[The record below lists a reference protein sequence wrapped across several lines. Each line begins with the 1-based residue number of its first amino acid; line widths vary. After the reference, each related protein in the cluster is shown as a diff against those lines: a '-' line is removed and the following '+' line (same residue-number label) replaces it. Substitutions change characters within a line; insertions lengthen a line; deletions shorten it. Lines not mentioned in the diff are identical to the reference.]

1 LYKVEEGE
9 LYYNDKSL
17 GSADEIYVDGRQDIA
32 GYVKKSNRKGFT
44 VAKLVEGDYV
54 FVTSGGH
61 TVGIEEK
68 KAHDLCNSLRSR
80 RLQRQLR
87 RLEGS
92 VSIPILGLRFTDK
105 GRSKAQFSPDWWQLN
120 KLNLIVELLKWD
132 LRGSTILIPAGEGQV
147 LSTLKRI
154 KNIMQP
160 GHHLLSIIAG
170 DDYKRVQDSSPFRK
184 LVRRLIDGV
193 GPTAAVKL
201 ENYYEGNVRALL
213 DDNEDGWKEAGLHI
227 GQRKTLGELLHAN

>member
-1 LYKVEEGE
+1 MYRVEKGE

-17 GSADEIYVDGRQDIA
+17 GSADDIYVDGRQDTA
-32 GYVKKSNRKGFT
+32 GYVKESNRKGFT
-44 VAKLVEGDYV
+44 VAKLTEGDYV
-54 FVTSGGH
+54 FVTPANH
-61 TVGIEEK
+61 IVGIEEK

-120 KLNLIVELLKWD
+120 NLNLIVELLKWD
-132 LRGSTILIPAGEGQV
+132 LRGSMVLLPASESQV
-147 LSTLKRI
+147 LATLKRI
-154 KNIMQP
+154 RNILQP

-170 DDYKRVQDSSPFRK
+170 DDFKRVQDSSPFRK

-201 ENYYEGNVRALL
+201 EDYYEGSVRALL
-213 DDNEDGWKEAGLHI
+213 DDNEDGWKEAGLHV

>member
-1 LYKVEEGE
+1 MYRVEGGE

-17 GSADEIYVDGRQDIA
+17 GSADDIYVDGRQDIA
-32 GYVKKSNRKGFT
+32 GYIKESSRKGFT
-44 VAKLVEGDYV
+44 VAKLTEGDYV
-54 FVTSGGH
+54 FVTPANH
-61 TVGIEEK
+61 IVGIEEK

-87 RLEGS
+87 RLES
-92 VSIPILGLRFTDK
+92 TVSIPILGLRFTDK

-120 KLNLIVELLKWD
+120 NLNLIVELLKWD
-132 LRGSTILIPAGEGQV
+132 LRGCMVLLPASESQV

-154 KNIMQP
+154 KNILQP

-170 DDYKRVQDSSPFRK
+170 DDFKRVQDSSPFRK

-193 GPTAAVKL
+193 GPTASVKL
-201 ENYYEGNVRALL
+201 EDYYEGSVRALL
-213 DDNEDGWKEAGLHI
+213 DDNEDGWKEAGLHV
-227 GQRKTLGELLHAN
+227 GQRKTLGELLNAN

>member
-1 LYKVEEGE
+1 MYKVEGGE
-9 LYYNDKSL
+9 LYYNEKSL
-17 GSADEIYVDGRQDIA
+17 GSADDIYVDGRQDIA
-32 GYVKKSNRKGFT
+32 GYIKKSNRKGFT

-54 FVTSGGH
+54 FVTSEGH

-87 RLEGS
+87 RLEGA
-92 VSIPILGLRFTDK
+92 VSIPVLGLRFTDK

-120 KLNLIVELLKWD
+120 NLNLIVELLKWD

-201 ENYYEGNVRALL
+201 ESYYEGSVRSLL
-213 DDNEDGWKEAGLHI
+213 DDNEDGWKEAGLHV

>member
-1 LYKVEEGE
+1 MYRVEKGE

-17 GSADEIYVDGRQDIA
+17 GSADDIYVDGRQDTA
-32 GYVKKSNRKGFT
+32 GYVKESNRKGFT
-44 VAKLVEGDYV
+44 VAKLTEGDYV
-54 FVTSGGH
+54 FVTPANH
-61 TVGIEEK
+61 IVGIEEK

-120 KLNLIVELLKWD
+120 NLNLIVELLKWD
-132 LRGSTILIPAGEGQV
+132 LRGSMVLLPASESQV
-147 LSTLKRI
+147 LATLKRI
-154 KNIMQP
+154 RNILQP

-170 DDYKRVQDSSPFRK
+170 DDFKRVQDSSPFRK

-201 ENYYEGNVRALL
+201 EDYYEGSVRALL
-213 DDNEDGWKEAGLHI
+213 DDNEDGWKEAGLHV
-227 GQRKTLGELLHAN
+227 GQRKTLGELLNAN

>member
-1 LYKVEEGE
+1 MYKVEGGE

-17 GSADEIYVDGRQDIA
+17 GSADDIYVDGRQDVA
-32 GYVKKSNRKGFT
+32 GYVKKSNRKGFS

-54 FVTSGGH
+54 FVTSEGH
-61 TVGIEEK
+61 VVGIEEK

-120 KLNLIVELLKWD
+120 NLNLIVELLKWD

-154 KNIMQP
+154 KNILHP

-201 ENYYEGNVRALL
+201 ESYYEGSVRSLL
-213 DDNEDGWKEAGLHI
+213 DDNEDGWKEAGLHV

>member
-1 LYKVEEGE
+1 MYRVEKGE

-17 GSADEIYVDGRQDIA
+17 GSADDIYVDGRQDIA
-32 GYVKKSNRKGFT
+32 GYIKKSSRKGFT
-44 VAKLVEGDYV
+44 VAKLTEGDYV
-54 FVTSGGH
+54 FVTPANH
-61 TVGIEEK
+61 IVGIEEK

-120 KLNLIVELLKWD
+120 NLNLIVELLKWD
-132 LRGSTILIPAGEGQV
+132 LRGSTVLLPASESQV

-154 KNIMQP
+154 RNILQP

-201 ENYYEGNVRALL
+201 EDYYEGSVRALL
-213 DDNEDGWKEAGLHI
+213 DDNEDGWKEAGLHV

>member
-1 LYKVEEGE
+1 MYTVEEKE
-9 LYYNDKSL
+9 LLYDGKSL
-17 GSADEIYVDGRQDIA
+17 GSVDDIYVDGRQDIA
-32 GYVKKSNRKGFT
+32 GYIKKSNKKGFT
-44 VAKLVEGDYV
+44 VAKLTEGDYV
-54 FVTSGGH
+54 FVTAGGH

-92 VSIPILGLRFTDK
+92 VSIPVLGLRFTDK
-105 GRSKAQFSPDWWQLN
+105 GRSKSQFSPDWWQLN
-120 KLNLIVELLKWD
+120 NLNLIVELLKWD
-132 LRGSTILIPAGEGQV
+132 LRGNTILIPAGEGQV

-201 ENYYEGNVRALL
+201 ESYYEGNVRSLL

>member
-1 LYKVEEGE
+1 LYKVEGGE
-9 LYYNDKSL
+9 LYYNEKSL
-17 GSADEIYVDGRQDIA
+17 GSADDIYVDGRQDIA
-32 GYVKKSNRKGFT
+32 GYIKKSNRKGFT

-54 FVTSGGH
+54 FVTSEGH

-87 RLEGS
+87 RLEGA
-92 VSIPILGLRFTDK
+92 VSIPVLGLRFTDK

-120 KLNLIVELLKWD
+120 NLNLIVELLKWD

-201 ENYYEGNVRALL
+201 ESYYEGNVRSLL

>member
-1 LYKVEEGE
+1 MYRVEKGE

-17 GSADEIYVDGRQDIA
+17 GSADDIYVDGRQDIA
-32 GYVKKSNRKGFT
+32 GYIKKSSRKGFT
-44 VAKLVEGDYV
+44 VAKLTEGDYV
-54 FVTSGGH
+54 FVTPANH
-61 TVGIEEK
+61 IVGIEEK

-92 VSIPILGLRFTDK
+92 VSIPVLGLRFTDK

-120 KLNLIVELLKWD
+120 NLNLIVELLKWD
-132 LRGSTILIPAGEGQV
+132 LRGSTVLLPASESQV

-154 KNIMQP
+154 RNILQP

-201 ENYYEGNVRALL
+201 EDYYEGSVRALL
-213 DDNEDGWKEAGLHI
+213 DDNEDGWKEAGLHV

>member
-1 LYKVEEGE
+1 LYTVEKEE
-9 LYYNDKSL
+9 LLYDGKSL
-17 GSADEIYVDGRQDIA
+17 GSADDIYVDGRQDIA
-32 GYVKKSNRKGFT
+32 GYIKKSNKKGFT
-44 VAKLVEGDYV
+44 VAKLKEGDYV

-87 RLEGS
+87 RLEGA

-120 KLNLIVELLKWD
+120 NLNLIVELLKWD
-132 LRGSTILIPAGEGQV
+132 LRGNTILIPATEQQV

-154 KNIMQP
+154 KNVMQP

-193 GPTAAVKL
+193 GPTASVKL
-201 ENYYEGNVRALL
+201 EEYYSGNVRALL
-213 DDNEDGWKEAGLHI
+213 EDDEEGWKDAGLHK
-227 GQRKTLGELLHAN
+227 GQRKTLGELLNAN

>member
-1 LYKVEEGE
+1 MYKVEGGE
-9 LYYNDKSL
+9 LYYNEKSL
-17 GSADEIYVDGRQDIA
+17 GSADDIYVDGRQDIA
-32 GYVKKSNRKGFT
+32 GYIKKSNRKGFT

-54 FVTSGGH
+54 FVTSEGH

-87 RLEGS
+87 RLEGA
-92 VSIPILGLRFTDK
+92 VSIPVLGLRFTDK

-120 KLNLIVELLKWD
+120 NLNLIVELLKWD

-201 ENYYEGNVRALL
+201 ESYYEGNVRSLL

>member
-1 LYKVEEGE
+1 LYTVEKEE
-9 LYYNDKSL
+9 LLYDGKSL
-17 GSADEIYVDGRQDIA
+17 GSKDEIYVDGRQDVA
-32 GYVKKSNRKGFT
+32 GYIRKSSKKGFT
-44 VAKLVEGDYV
+44 VAKLKEGDYV
-54 FVTSGGH
+54 FVTNGGH

-87 RLEGS
+87 RLEGA

-120 KLNLIVELLKWD
+120 NLNLIVELLKWD
-132 LRGSTILIPAGEGQV
+132 LRGNTILIPAADQQV

-154 KNIMQP
+154 KNVMQP

-170 DDYKRVQDSSPFRK
+170 DDYKRIQDSSPFRK

-193 GPTAAVKL
+193 GPTASVKL
-201 ENYYEGNVRALL
+201 EEYYEGDVRALL
-213 DDNEDGWKEAGLHI
+213 EDNEDGWKEAGLHV
-227 GQRKTLGELLHAN
+227 GQRKTLGELLNAD

>member
-1 LYKVEEGE
+1 MYTVEEKE
-9 LYYNDKSL
+9 LLYNGKSL
-17 GSADEIYVDGRQDIA
+17 GSADDIYVDGRQDIA
-32 GYVKKSNRKGFT
+32 GYIKKSNKKGFT
-44 VAKLVEGDYV
+44 VAKLTEGDYV
-54 FVTSGGH
+54 FVTAGGH

-87 RLEGS
+87 RLEGA

-120 KLNLIVELLKWD
+120 NLNLIVELLKWD
-132 LRGSTILIPAGEGQV
+132 LRGNTILIPAADQQV

-154 KNIMQP
+154 KNVMQP

-170 DDYKRVQDSSPFRK
+170 DDYKRIQDSSPFRK

-193 GPTAAVKL
+193 GPTASIKL
-201 ENYYEGNVRALL
+201 EEYYEGDVRALL
-213 DDNEDGWKEAGLHI
+213 EDNEEGWKEAGLHV
-227 GQRKTLGELLHAN
+227 GQRKTLGELLNAN

>member
-1 LYKVEEGE
+1 MYTVEKEELLYDG
-9 LYYNDKSL
+9 KSL
-17 GSADEIYVDGRQDIA
+17 GSKDEIYVDGRQDVA
-32 GYVKKSNRKGFT
+32 GYVKKSNKKGFT
-44 VAKLVEGDYV
+44 VAKLTEGDYV
-54 FVTSGGH
+54 FVTAGGLG
-61 TVGIEEK
+61 VGIEEK

-87 RLEGS
+87 RLEGA

-120 KLNLIVELLKWD
+120 NLNLIVELLKWD
-132 LRGSTILIPAGEGQV
+132 LRGNTILIPASDQQV

-154 KNIMQP
+154 RNVMQP

-170 DDYKRVQDSSPFRK
+170 DDYKRIQDSSPFRK

-193 GPTAAVKL
+193 GPTASVKL
-201 ENYYEGNVRALL
+201 EEYYEGDVRALL
-213 DDNEDGWKEAGLHI
+213 EDNEDGWKEAGLHV
-227 GQRKTLGELLHAN
+227 GQRKTLGELLNAD

>member
-1 LYKVEEGE
+1 MYKVEEGE
-9 LYYNDKSL
+9 LYYNEKSL
-17 GSADEIYVDGRQDIA
+17 GSADDIYVDGRQDIA
-32 GYVKKSNRKGFT
+32 GYIKKSNRKGFT

-54 FVTSGGH
+54 FVTSEGH

-87 RLEGS
+87 RLEGA
-92 VSIPILGLRFTDK
+92 VSIPVLGLRFTDK

-120 KLNLIVELLKWD
+120 NLNLIVELLKWD

-201 ENYYEGNVRALL
+201 ESYYEGNVRSLL

>member
-1 LYKVEEGE
+1 MYTVEEKE
-9 LYYNDKSL
+9 LLYNGKSL
-17 GSADEIYVDGRQDIA
+17 GSADDIYVDGRQDIA
-32 GYVKKSNRKGFT
+32 GYIKKSNKKGFT
-44 VAKLVEGDYV
+44 VAKLTEGDYV
-54 FVTSGGH
+54 FVTAGGH

-87 RLEGS
+87 RLEGA

-120 KLNLIVELLKWD
+120 NLNLIVELLKWD
-132 LRGSTILIPAGEGQV
+132 LRGSTVLIPAGEGQV

-201 ENYYEGNVRALL
+201 ESYYEGSVRALL
-213 DDNEDGWKEAGLHI
+213 DDNEDGWKEAGLHV

>member
-1 LYKVEEGE
+1 LYTVEEKE
-9 LYYNDKSL
+9 LLYNGKSL
-17 GSADEIYVDGRQDIA
+17 GSADDIYVDGRQDIA
-32 GYVKKSNRKGFT
+32 GYIKKSNRKGFT

-54 FVTSGGH
+54 FVTSEGH

-87 RLEGS
+87 RLEGA

-120 KLNLIVELLKWD
+120 NLNLIVELLKWD

-201 ENYYEGNVRALL
+201 ESYYEGNVRSLL
-213 DDNEDGWKEAGLHI
+213 DDNEDGWKEAGLHV

>member
-1 LYKVEEGE
+1 MYKVEGGE
-9 LYYNDKSL
+9 LYYNEKSL
-17 GSADEIYVDGRQDIA
+17 GSADDIYVDGRQDIA
-32 GYVKKSNRKGFT
+32 GYIKKSNRKGFT

-54 FVTSGGH
+54 FVTSEGH

-87 RLEGS
+87 RLEGA

-120 KLNLIVELLKWD
+120 NLNLIVELLKWD

-201 ENYYEGNVRALL
+201 ETYYEGSVRSLL
-213 DDNEDGWKEAGLHI
+213 DDNEDGWKEAGLHV

>member
-1 LYKVEEGE
+1 LYTVEKEE
-9 LYYNDKSL
+9 LLYDGKSL
-17 GSADEIYVDGRQDIA
+17 GSKDDIYVDGRQDVA
-32 GYVKKSNRKGFT
+32 GYIRKSSKKGFT
-44 VAKLVEGDYV
+44 VAKLKEGDYV
-54 FVTSGGH
+54 FVTNGGH

-87 RLEGS
+87 RLEGA

-120 KLNLIVELLKWD
+120 NLNLIVELLKWD
-132 LRGSTILIPAGEGQV
+132 LRGNTILIPAADQQV

-154 KNIMQP
+154 KNVMQP

-170 DDYKRVQDSSPFRK
+170 DDYKRIQDSSPFRK

-193 GPTAAVKL
+193 GPTASVKL
-201 ENYYEGNVRALL
+201 EEYYEGDVRALL
-213 DDNEDGWKEAGLHI
+213 EDNEDGWKEAGLHV
-227 GQRKTLGELLHAN
+227 GQRKTLGELLNAD

>member
-1 LYKVEEGE
+1 MYTVEEKE
-9 LYYNDKSL
+9 LLYDGKSL
-17 GSADEIYVDGRQDIA
+17 GSADDIYVDGRQDIA
-32 GYVKKSNRKGFT
+32 GYIKKSNRKGFT

-54 FVTSGGH
+54 FVTSEGH

-87 RLEGS
+87 RLEGA

-120 KLNLIVELLKWD
+120 NLNLIVELLKWD

-201 ENYYEGNVRALL
+201 ESYYEGNVRSLL
-213 DDNEDGWKEAGLHI
+213 DDNEDGWKEAGLHV

>member
-1 LYKVEEGE
+1 MYRVEKGE

-17 GSADEIYVDGRQDIA
+17 GSADDIYVDGRQDIA
-32 GYVKKSNRKGFT
+32 GYIKKSSRKGFT
-44 VAKLVEGDYV
+44 VAKLTEGDYV
-54 FVTSGGH
+54 FVTPANH
-61 TVGIEEK
+61 IVGIEEK

-92 VSIPILGLRFTDK
+92 VSIPVLGLRFTDK

-120 KLNLIVELLKWD
+120 NLNLIVELLKWD
-132 LRGSTILIPAGEGQV
+132 LRGSTVLLPASESQV

-154 KNIMQP
+154 RNILQP

-170 DDYKRVQDSSPFRK
+170 DDFKRVQDSSPFRK

-201 ENYYEGNVRALL
+201 EDYYEGSVRALL
-213 DDNEDGWKEAGLHI
+213 DDNEDGWKEAGLHV

>member
-1 LYKVEEGE
+1 MYKVEGGE

-17 GSADEIYVDGRQDIA
+17 GSADDIYVDGRQDIA
-32 GYVKKSNRKGFT
+32 GYIKESHRKGFT
-44 VAKLVEGDYV
+44 VAKITEGDYV
-54 FVTSGGH
+54 FVTPANH
-61 TVGIEEK
+61 IVGIEEK

-120 KLNLIVELLKWD
+120 NLNLIVELLKWD
-132 LRGSTILIPAGEGQV
+132 LRGSTVLLPASESQV

-154 KNIMQP
+154 RNILQP

-193 GPTAAVKL
+193 GPTASVKL

-213 DDNEDGWKEAGLHI
+213 DDNEDGWKEAGLHV

>member
-1 LYKVEEGE
+1 MYKVEEGE
-9 LYYNDKSL
+9 LYYNEKSL
-17 GSADEIYVDGRQDIA
+17 GSADDIYVDGRQDIA
-32 GYVKKSNRKGFT
+32 GYIKKSNRKGFT

-54 FVTSGGH
+54 FVTSEGH

-87 RLEGS
+87 RLEGA

-120 KLNLIVELLKWD
+120 NLNLIVELLKWD

-201 ENYYEGNVRALL
+201 ESYYEGSVRSLL
-213 DDNEDGWKEAGLHI
+213 DDNEDGWKEAGLHV

>member
-9 LYYNDKSL
+9 LYYNEKSL
-17 GSADEIYVDGRQDIA
+17 GSADDIYVDGRQDIA
-32 GYVKKSNRKGFT
+32 GYIKKSNRKGFT

-54 FVTSGGH
+54 FVTSEGH

-87 RLEGS
+87 RLEGA
-92 VSIPILGLRFTDK
+92 VSIPVLGLRFTDK

-120 KLNLIVELLKWD
+120 NLNLIVELLKWD

-201 ENYYEGNVRALL
+201 ESYYEGNVRSLL

>member
-1 LYKVEEGE
+1 MYTVEEKE
-9 LYYNDKSL
+9 LLYNGKSL
-17 GSADEIYVDGRQDIA
+17 GSADDIYVDGRQDIA
-32 GYVKKSNRKGFT
+32 GYIKKSNRKGFT

-54 FVTSGGH
+54 FVTSEGH

-87 RLEGS
+87 RLEGA

-120 KLNLIVELLKWD
+120 NLNLIVELLKWD

-201 ENYYEGNVRALL
+201 ESYYEGSVRSLL
-213 DDNEDGWKEAGLHI
+213 DDNEDGWKEAGLHV

>member
-1 LYKVEEGE
+1 MYTVEEKE
-9 LYYNDKSL
+9 LLYDGKSL
-17 GSADEIYVDGRQDIA
+17 GSADDIYVDGRQDIA
-32 GYVKKSNRKGFT
+32 GYIKKSNRKGFT

-54 FVTSGGH
+54 FVTSEGH

-87 RLEGS
+87 RLEGA

-120 KLNLIVELLKWD
+120 NLNLIVELLKWD

-201 ENYYEGNVRALL
+201 ESYYEGSVRSLL
-213 DDNEDGWKEAGLHI
+213 DDNEDGWKEAGLHV

>member
-1 LYKVEEGE
+1 MYTVEEKE
-9 LYYNDKSL
+9 LLYNGKSL
-17 GSADEIYVDGRQDIA
+17 GSADEIYVDGRQDVA
-32 GYVKKSNRKGFT
+32 GYIKESNKKGFT
-44 VAKLVEGDYV
+44 VAKLTEGDYV
-54 FVTSGGH
+54 FVTAGGH

-87 RLEGS
+87 RLEGA

-120 KLNLIVELLKWD
+120 NLNLIVELLKWD
-132 LRGSTILIPAGEGQV
+132 LRGNTILIPAADQQV
-147 LSTLKRI
+147 RSTLKRI
-154 KNIMQP
+154 KNVMQP

-170 DDYKRVQDSSPFRK
+170 DDYKRIQDSSPFRK

-193 GPTAAVKL
+193 GPTASIKL
-201 ENYYEGNVRALL
+201 EEYYEGDVRALL
-213 DDNEDGWKEAGLHI
+213 EDNEEGWKEAGLHV
-227 GQRKTLGELLHAN
+227 GQRKTLGELLNAN

>member
-1 LYKVEEGE
+1 MYTVEEKE
-9 LYYNDKSL
+9 LLYDGKSL
-17 GSADEIYVDGRQDIA
+17 GSADDIYVDGRQDIA
-32 GYVKKSNRKGFT
+32 GYIKKSNRKGFT

-54 FVTSGGH
+54 FVTSEGH

-87 RLEGS
+87 RLEGA
-92 VSIPILGLRFTDK
+92 VSIPVLGLRFTDK

-120 KLNLIVELLKWD
+120 NLNLIVELLKWD

-201 ENYYEGNVRALL
+201 ESYYEGSVRSLL
-213 DDNEDGWKEAGLHI
+213 DDNEDGWKEAGLHV